1 MILSLAEI
9 QSNFI
14 ATINN
19 GPGALDRSLFAGPAD
34 RVLLGLKAH
43 ANTISHARLVAL
55 EETFPLTRQHLGDA
69 TFNRLCRDFVETAA
83 ARANDNN
90 EIGVG
95 FPRFLAECRVEQS
108 AIELARIEWAW
119 LESYHAEEAASLTL
133 AEVAALDEAALL
145 ELAVAAHPSLRLIE
159 IRAPLSS
166 QLPAEL
172 SEPAK
177 PYIVTIRSDNE
188 VRLLPLD
195 GVTAKIASAA
205 KNRTTIGNLLT
216 LAAEH
221 LGESSAFEPLLTLIG
236 AGALVAKE

>member
-1 MILSLAEI
+1 MMLTLVDI

-19 GPGALDRSLFAGPAD
+19 GPDALNRSLFAGPVD

-43 ANTISHARLVAL
+43 ANTITHARLVAL

-69 TFNRLCRDFVETAA
+69 MFNRLCRDFVETAA

-90 EIGVG
+90 QIGAG
-95 FPRFLAECRVEQS
+95 FPRFLTEYSAEQS
-108 AIELARIEWAW
+108 AIELAQIEWGW
-119 LESYHAEEAASLTL
+119 LESYHAAESDSLTL
-133 AEVAALDEAALL
+133 SEIATLEDAALL

-172 SEPAK
+172 SQPTQ
-177 PYIVTIRSDNE
+177 PYIGTIRPDNE

-195 GVTAKIASAA
+195 GVTAKIAGAA